1 MIACFDCFS
10 GASGDMILAAL
21 IDAGADARG
30 INKELAK
37 VAPGLSLSEAAT
49 QKHGLAS
56 TSVSIDQPDDFS
68 ASTFSGLSSLLER
81 SELDGPVKRRA
92 MSILARLAAAEASV
106 HGALIRDV
114 HFHEIAG
121 ADTVADIVGVSAA
134 LEQLGITRCYASA
147 VATGTGTVDTE
158 HGTLPLPAPAVLE
171 LLTGA
176 PMRYLPIDAEL
187 ITPTG
192 AAILAETCEFGAPP
206 SMVISST
213 GYGAGT
219 RDLPDRSN
227 VVRVTLGAEIGRATP
242 GDQLDKAIV
251 IEATIDDMNPE
262 ILAYAMERLLGAG
275 ALDVW
280 MTPAIGKKGRQ
291 ATVLSVVSAEDRA
304 DALRKVILAETSTL
318 GVRSYAVDR
327 MMLDRKMVE
336 VEVLGHRV
344 GVKVGILSGAPVNV
358 APEYADCADVAM
370 KTEEPLKRVYQLA
383 LEAYTALNKG

>member
-1 MIACFDCFS
+1 
-10 GASGDMILAAL
+10 
-21 IDAGADARG
+21 
-30 INKELAK
+30 
-37 VAPGLSLSEAAT
+37 
-49 QKHGLAS
+49 
-56 TSVSIDQPDDFS
+56 
-68 ASTFSGLSSLLER
+68 
-81 SELDGPVKRRA
+81 
-92 MSILARLAAAEASV
+92 
-106 HGALIRDV
+106 
-114 HFHEIAG
+114 
-121 ADTVADIVGVSAA
+121 
-134 LEQLGITRCYASA
+134 

-176 PMRYLPIDAEL
+176 PMRYLPIDVEL

-192 AAILAETCEFGAPP
+192 AAILAEICEFEAPP
-206 SMVISST
+206 PMVISST

-219 RDLPDRSN
+219 RDLPELPN

-242 GDQLDKAIV
+242 GDQLNRAIV

-291 ATVLSVVSAEDRA
+291 ATVLSVVSAGSLA
-304 DALRKVILAETSTL
+304 DDLREIILTETSTL

-327 MMLDRKMVE
+327 VMLERKIVE

-344 GVKVGILSGAPVNV
+344 GVKVGIRKGAPVNV

-370 KTEEPLKRVYQLA
+370 KTEEPLKLVYQLA
-383 LEAYTALNKG
+383 MEAYAALNQG